1 MPKPAAKVADKPA
14 PPTRDELIAEM
25 VHCYRYARYLAM
37 VLMTPEEREADLDDM
52 IADDERRADLA
63 AMIAEEKAADLAAG
77 SQSHD
82 RTP

>member
-1 MPKPAAKVADKPA
+1 MQKSAPSVAADPV

-37 VLMTPEEREADLDDM
+37 VLMTDEEREADLDDL

-63 AMIAEEKAADLAAG
+63 AMVAEEKAADLAAMTE
-77 SQSHD
+77 QSS
-82 RTP
+82 